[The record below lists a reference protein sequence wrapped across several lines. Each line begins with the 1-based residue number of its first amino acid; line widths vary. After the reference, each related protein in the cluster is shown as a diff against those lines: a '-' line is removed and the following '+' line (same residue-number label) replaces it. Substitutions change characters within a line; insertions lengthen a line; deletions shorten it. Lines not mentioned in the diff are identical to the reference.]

1 MKTISQNE
9 DRYSQQSG
17 NWVISAS
24 KEIKPIYLPIGVS
37 LQNLKPLI
45 NADGIVVKVGEDYLC
60 SLKTLNEIKDS
71 KNPHYDIVQNGTLK
85 IKDNE
90 VVIGKTVKI
99 IELDISRL
107 EEIANVQDRKGV
119 KAGVSS
125 VEYIYEGEQVD
136 GIPKNLIEQ
145 INYTLTPDSV
155 RGVDKYTLYKLKLAP
170 DEAYSIEALT
180 VVKQAEGELLDM
192 AKLKVFSEGIRSR
205 LVLLREDFNMIKSMF
220 FKGTIPNNEGK
231 VELTNYIPDPVTQ
244 LLGGKNYHDVIYKEV
259 GAVQRYIDVDGK
271 YRGIASR
278 LVATEDR
285 LSSQTQNI
293 QQQLSQAQT
302 GDIQTQQR
310 LQEQLNQTKQQLE
323 KIQKK
328 VGA

>member
-24 KEIKPIYLPIGVS
+24 KDVKPIYLPIGVP

-45 NADGIVVKVGEDYLC
+45 SVDGIVVKVGEDYLC
-60 SLKTLNEIKDS
+60 SLKTLNEIRDS

-85 IKDNE
+85 VKDNE

-107 EEIANVQDRKGV
+107 EEIANVQDRNGV

-205 LVLLREDFNMIKSMF
+205 LTLLREDFNMIKSMF

-231 VELTNYIPDPVTQ
+231 VELTNYIPDPMTQ

>member
-85 IKDNE
+85 VKDNE

-107 EEIANVQDRKGV
+107 DEIANVQDTKGI

-125 VEYIYEGEQVD
+125 VEYIYEGERVD

-180 VVKQAEGELLDM
+180 IVKQAEGELLDM

-293 QQQLSQAQT
+293 QQQLSQAQS
-302 GDIQTQQR
+302 GDRQTQQR

>member
-60 SLKTLNEIKDS
+60 SLKTLNEIRDS

-85 IKDNE
+85 VKDNE

-107 EEIANVQDRKGV
+107 DEIANVQDTKGI

-125 VEYIYEGEQVD
+125 VEYIYEGERVD
-136 GIPKNLIEQ
+136 SIPKNLIEQ

-155 RGVDKYTLYKLKLAP
+155 RGIDKYTLYKLKLAP

-180 VVKQAEGELLDM
+180 IVKQAEGELLDM

-205 LVLLREDFNMIKSMF
+205 LTLLREDFNMIKSMF

-293 QQQLSQAQT
+293 QQQLSQAQS